1 MGYLITFN
9 YYSQVFLKVKDS
21 FFLFKWTIIN
31 EEELE
36 SDVSMKTKYLIINVT
51 CINYTYTF
59 LRRRTNLNRKNDHVS
74 STTENVLLP
83 VEEQR

>member
-1 MGYLITFN
+1 MDN
-9 YYSQVFLKVKDS
+9 KNQ
-21 FFLFKWTIIN
+21 
-31 EEELE
+31 EELE

-74 STTENVLLP
+74 STAENALLP
-83 VEEQR
+83 VEEQRWNWRANNNDRRKFVHE